1 MNFIYKFSSGYGADD
16 FQIPPHRQA
25 VSVSGKI
32 MRPFFTILT
41 VVLFIS
47 ASGQKLFDSLQ
58 VEMVLMTLPTQTISS
73 KQDKDIIRAIE
84 VVDKKYRLI
93 ADTLYYY
100 RSLKH
105 TILQTIFIETNDS
118 VSINPLTFGDRLQT
132 KSVIFNNIELNIK
145 VDSIARSLK
154 KSERKKL
161 FNYLTKNFD
170 NFSIKERKLNPQ
182 PVRIRYIKFVDTNL
196 VHVGIDIY
204 GKHFLWTID
213 KTQNWDVIKVEDL
226 WVY

>member
-1 MNFIYKFSSGYGADD
+1 
-16 FQIPPHRQA
+16 
-25 VSVSGKI
+25 

-41 VVLFIS
+41 VVHFIS

>member
-1 MNFIYKFSSGYGADD
+1 MGFSSRLNVL
-16 FQIPPHRQA
+16 QMPRLRQSP
-25 VSVSGKI
+25 VSSKI

-58 VEMVLMTLPTQTISS
+58 VEMILITLPTQTISS

-105 TILQTIFIETNDS
+105 TILQTIFFETNDS

-132 KSVIFNNIELNIK
+132 KSIIFNNRELNIK